1 MKLHKA
7 LKLRKSL
14 TGDIARIKQQI
25 QTKNS
30 YTEGSVN
37 PEKYNVPT
45 LYTEL
50 QAKINELI
58 GLKYAINE
66 ANREIQ
72 STIYKISENKA
83 LIAFWNSVPVTEGK
97 LVTGYSQSIVQE
109 YKVQIDEETR
119 NKMVADFQKKV
130 DVLQEEID
138 TYNYTTEIAW
148 DDKSEDTRVST
159 VVIELP
165 TK

>member
-14 TGDIARIKQQI
+14 TGDIARIKAQI
-25 QTKNS
+25 QSKNS

-37 PEKYNVPT
+37 PEKYNVPA

-83 LIAFWNSVPVTEGK
+83 LIAFWNSVSVNEGK

-119 NKMVADFQKKV
+119 NKMVAEFQKKV

-165 TK
+165 SK